1 MFMTPDQQDAKK
13 GILLAISAYTMW
25 GIAPIYFK
33 ALGAVSALEIL
44 SHRVVW
50 SFVLLAVLIHLGRR
64 WRSVV
69 GVVHTPRKFWLLLV
83 TALLVGGG
91 NWLIFIWSINA
102 NHMLDASLGYY
113 INPLLNVLLGM
124 LFLGER
130 LRKLQWFAVA
140 LAAIGVGIQLVV
152 FGSVPIVAIS
162 LATSFGFYGLLRK
175 KIQVDAQ
182 TGLFL
187 ETLFMLPAAA
197 IYLIWLADTPTSDMA
212 LNTWQLNLLL
222 VCAGVVTTLPLLCFT
237 GAAARLKL
245 STLGF
250 FQYIGPSLM
259 FLLAV
264 LVYGEAFT
272 SDKAITFAFIWSA
285 LVIFSVD
292 GLKAGHAARRAR

>member
-1 MFMTPDQQDAKK
+1 
-13 GILLAISAYTMW
+13 
-25 GIAPIYFK
+25 
-33 ALGAVSALEIL
+33 
-44 SHRVVW
+44 
-50 SFVLLAVLIHLGRR
+50 
-64 WRSVV
+64 
-69 GVVHTPRKFWLLLV
+69 
-83 TALLVGGG
+83 
-91 NWLIFIWSINA
+91 
-102 NHMLDASLGYY
+102 MLDASLGYY

-152 FGSVPIVAIS
+152 FGSVPIVAIA
-162 LATSFGFYGLLRK
+162 LATSFGFMVYCVK
-175 KIQVDAQ
+175 DQVDAQ

-250 FQYIGPSLM
+250 FNI
-259 FLLAV
+259 
-264 LVYGEAFT
+264 
-272 SDKAITFAFIWSA
+272 SA
-285 LVIFSVD
+285 RV
-292 GLKAGHAARRAR
+292 